1 MYVCQE
7 SGDFK
12 NDGILLKFC
21 NFTIGPSN
29 HLKVIEVEAS
39 VVRTFESFAYYE
51 NFYESFQCY
60 VGFVDGYDGLC
71 LSCLL
76 KFYSF
81 IYVYF

>member
-60 VGFVDGYDGLC
+60 VGFVVIERKVVMMAC
-71 LSCLL
+71 VFPVC
-76 KFYSF
+76 
-81 IYVYF
+81 